1 MATTTYTIDL
11 SELKWADNQFS
22 SVDAA
27 NPVTLGSAQYTLDA
41 AGTEITLVSTADTN
55 VTLGTLTAD
64 GTTLKS
70 LTFTED
76 AGKGGADS
84 TDTFTFTNAEKLLTV
99 NGSDSLDSFTGLAT
113 NATVGGTFASWTDT
127 DGTITDKNNH
137 KTFADGTTAGAD
149 GVRYNSDKTLIDI
162 TKASDDA
169 KVALKA
175 GTKETITVGTST
187 ATVNAYVY
195 GEDKLIEATGSTV
208 TGVDNTGKLIGAGT
222 GVQVQMNDNAYRA
235 KVYSSN
241 GTDAR
246 EYWTAAAGASSVEMD
261 ANKNDADTPVT
272 FNLAGAA
279 TAKVVSGRGNDTIRG
294 GQNVA
299 LTYEISRE
307 RGNDTFT
314 DDTTF
319 GTDDLIIFDNAKDLG
334 KDQITVQGANLRYG
348 GEKQTTTLT
357 GALNAAGGQTYFS
370 FDGGKTKE
378 KIGYGQTIAYDKD
391 NTIYIGDSTKGD
403 NNTIT
408 GAAAGIDLS
417 DEKTFRNIN
426 YVTVAQDAAAGS
438 QFIGKNNTSTTVDA
452 TAATDSIYW
461 YGNLGENAGTDKTA
475 VVTLGAADKAQDT
488 IKFGKGEGK
497 GTADVSGFAG
507 GFDKTDDVLYFYDAD
522 SVKDVKLGEKVDN
535 NGQLVF
541 GAGNASLN
549 VTLASGTE
557 TDDALFMQ
565 FKDGVTKKVALE
577 TAAKAD
583 AKTVGDTIKAD
594 GADIVYGNEA
604 SKGKNWVKYTADTKE
619 ESGLNLTTET
629 DKFINITNVDATD
642 STVQFGYAGNV
653 NSTDAMTIKT
663 GKGQTLIWDAQTTSD
678 TIELNND
685 KGKLADV
692 WYAGK
697 NANGWAGDGA
707 DTVTGVTADTRVMF
721 YGVESLKKLRD
732 DYTTSVTA
740 DGKLVF
746 TDVNAKTNTLTLKN
760 RDSYTDQNITV
771 LLDGGDL
778 GNYVNYTAVK
788 ANYADATHANTF
800 SSDTNLYLGDSATV
814 EAGIKVEGEY
824 SIFLSQGDDDGPNN
838 ETGKYYFDKNV
849 NTFDAS
855 KSEAAFTLVGRGL
868 GTNSTLMGGLSRN
881 LYWGGGASQ
890 DTFVGQEDA
899 VDMVMFGM
907 KDDHDTF
914 RNYGTGDSVFLYD
927 IDDITK
933 VSVNEA
939 GDVISVNDGLS
950 TLTLTDPTG
959 QAVDA
964 SSLTFYTSD
973 HTGYKYDKSAK
984 KFTATGTSF

>member
-1 MATTTYTIDL
+1 MATNYTIDL
-11 SELKWADNQFS
+11 SKLKWDGTSFS
-22 SVDAA
+22 SVEAA
-27 NPVTLGSAQYTLDA
+27 QPVTLGSAQYTLGA
-41 AGTEITLVSTADTN
+41 AGTEITLVSTANTN
-55 VTLGTLTAD
+55 VTLGTLKAD
-64 GTTLKS
+64 GTSVKS
-70 LTFTED
+70 LAFTE
-76 AGKGGADS
+76 ADS
-84 TDTFTFTNAEKLLTV
+84 LHGAPQEFVFTGSDKVTSVATGDTIVTAA
-99 NGSDSLDSFTGLAT
+99 DSLDSFTGLAT
-113 NATVGGTFASWTDT
+113 NATVDGAFAYWTDT
-127 DGTITDKNNH
+127 KGNRTNTDGSKA
-137 KTFADGTTAGAD
+137 FADGTTAGTD
-149 GVRYNSDKTLIDI
+149 GVRHNADNTLIDI
-162 TKASDDA
+162 SSAHNDA
-169 KVALKA
+169 TVALKA
-175 GTKETITVGTST
+175 GTKETIMVGAST
-187 ATVNAYVY
+187 ATVNSYVY

-208 TGVDNTGKLIGAGT
+208 TGVANTGKLTGAGT
-222 GVQVQMNDNAYRA
+222 GVQVQMTGNTYRA

-261 ANKNDADTPVT
+261 ANKNDANTPVT
-272 FNLAGAA
+272 FDLTGAA
-279 TAKVVSGRGNDTIRG
+279 TAKVVSGRGNDTITG

-307 RGNDTFT
+307 RGKDTFT
-314 DDTTF
+314 NTTF
-319 GTDDLIIFDNAKDLG
+319 GTDDLIIFDNAQDLG
-334 KDQITVQGANLRYG
+334 KGQITVQGDTLRYG
-348 GEKQTTTLT
+348 GEDQTTTLT
-357 GALNAAGGQTYFS
+357 GALTVAGGQTYFS

-378 KIGYGQTIAYDKD
+378 KIGYGQAITYDKD
-391 NTIYIGDSTKGD
+391 NTIYIGDSKNT
-403 NNTIT
+403 NANTIT
-408 GAAAGIDLS
+408 GAVAGIDLS
-417 DEKTFRNIN
+417 DEKTFRNIT
-426 YVTVAQDAAAGS
+426 YVKVADSVAAGS

-461 YGNLGENAGTDKTA
+461 YGNLGENASTVATA
-475 VVTLGAADKAQDT
+475 VVTLGASNKVQDT

-497 GTADVSGFAG
+497 GTANVSGFAG

-522 SVKDVKLGEKVDN
+522 SVKDVKLGETIATED
-535 NGQLVF
+535 QLTF
-541 GAGNASLN
+541 GAGDATMN
-549 VTLASGTE
+549 VTLSGT
-557 TDDALFMQ
+557 DAILMQ
-565 FKDGVTKKVALE
+565 FKDGETKKVALE
-577 TAAKAD
+577 TAQ
-583 AKTVGDTIKAD
+583 KTVKTTGDTIKAD
-594 GADIVYGNEA
+594 GADIVYGNGA
-604 SKGKNWVKYTADTKE
+604 SKGKNWVVYTADTKE

-629 DKFINITNVDATD
+629 DKFINITNVDASA

-663 GKGQTLIWDAQTTSD
+663 GSGQTLVWNAQTTND
-678 TIELNND
+678 TIELNNG

-692 WYAGK
+692 WYSGK
-697 NANGWAGDGA
+697 NEKTGWAGDGA

-721 YGVESLKKLRD
+721 YGVKSLKDLRD
-732 DYTTSVTA
+732 DYTTSYA
-740 DGKLVF
+740 GGKLIF
-746 TDVNAKTNTLTLKN
+746 TDVNAKTNSLTLQN
-760 RDSYTDQNITV
+760 RASYKDQNITV

-788 ANYADATHANTF
+788 ANYAAAGSANTF
-800 SSDTNLYLGDSATV
+800 SSDTNLYLGEATTV

-824 SIFLSQGDDDGPNN
+824 SIFLSQGDDHGPNN

-933 VSVNEA
+933 VSVNKA

-973 HTGYKYDKSAK
+973 HTGYKYDKSTK

>member
-1 MATTTYTIDL
+1 MATNYTIDL
-11 SELKWADNQFS
+11 SKLKWDGTSFS
-22 SVDAA
+22 SVEAA
-27 NPVTLGSAQYTLDA
+27 HPVTLGSAQYTLDV
-41 AGTEITLVSTADTN
+41 AGQEITLVSTADTN
-55 VTLGTLTAD
+55 VTLGTLKAD
-64 GTTLKS
+64 GTTVKS
-70 LTFTED
+70 LAFAEADGLHGAPQEFAFTGYD
-76 AGKGGADS
+76 KVTSVATG
-84 TDTFTFTNAEKLLTV
+84 DTTV
-99 NGSDSLDSFTGLAT
+99 TAADSLDSFTGLAT
-113 NATVGGTFASWTDT
+113 NASVDGAFAYWTDT
-127 DGTITDKNNH
+127 AQTTHNANGLRHN
-137 KTFADGTTAGAD
+137 AD
-149 GVRYNSDKTLIDI
+149 NTLVDI
-162 TKASDDA
+162 SSANDA
-169 KVALKA
+169 TVTLKA
-175 GTKETITVGTST
+175 GTKETITIGAGT
-187 ATVNAYVY
+187 ATVNSYVY

-208 TGVDNTGKLIGAGT
+208 TGVDNTGKLTGAGT
-222 GVQVQMNDNAYRA
+222 GVQVQMTGNTYRA
-235 KVYSSN
+235 KVYSSD
-241 GTDAR
+241 GKAR

-272 FNLAGAA
+272 FDLRGAA
-279 TAKVVSGRGNDTIRG
+279 TAKVVSGRGNDAITG
-294 GQNVA
+294 DENVA

-307 RGNDTFT
+307 RGNDTIT
-314 DDTTF
+314 GMTF
-319 GTDDLIIFDNAKDLG
+319 GTDDLIIFDNAQDLG
-334 KDQITVQGANLRYG
+334 KDQITVQGTTLRYG
-348 GEKQTTTLT
+348 GKDQTTTLT
-357 GALNAAGGQTYFS
+357 GALDPNGGQTYFS

-378 KIGYGQTIAYDKD
+378 KIGYGKKIAYDKD
-391 NTIYIGDSTKGD
+391 NTIYIGDSANTTSA
-403 NNTIT
+403 NTIT
-408 GAAAGIDLS
+408 GATAGIDLS
-417 DEKTFRNIN
+417 DEKKFREIT
-426 YVTVAQDAAAGS
+426 YVEVDGKAAAGS

-452 TAATDSIYW
+452 TNATDSIYW
-461 YGNLGENAGTDKTA
+461 YGNLGENAGTGAKA

-522 SVKDVKLGEKVDN
+522 SVKDVKLGEKVN
-535 NGQLVF
+535 TNGQLVF

-549 VTLASGTE
+549 VTLATGTE
-557 TDDALFMQ
+557 TGDALFMQ

-604 SKGKNWVKYTADTKE
+604 SKGKNWVVYTADTKE

-629 DKFINITNVDATD
+629 DKFINITNVDASA

-697 NANGWAGDGA
+697 NANGWAGDGK

-732 DYTTSVTA
+732 DYTTSY
-740 DGKLVF
+740 DGTKLTF
-746 TDVNAKTNTLTLKN
+746 TDVNATDKNILTLVN

-778 GNYVNYTAVK
+778 GNYANYTAVK

-899 VDMVMFGM
+899 IDMVMFGM

-950 TLTLTDPTG
+950 TLTLTNPTG